1 MCCKADEHIKH
12 IVLQSTT
19 LAPSEYANRHNKMVV
34 VYIQWTVCKLVELHV
49 TNRYCGHI
57 PERVI
62 NVKYTTIMW
71 DIPVVTD
78 PTILA
83 N

>member
-12 IVLQSTT
+12 IVLRSTT
-19 LAPSEYANRHNKMVV
+19 LAPSEYTNRHNKEVG
-34 VYIQWTVCKLVELHV
+34 YIHWTICKLVELHV
-49 TNRYCGHI
+49 TDRYCGHI

-62 NVKYTTIMW
+62 SVKCTTIMW
-71 DIPVVTD
+71 DIPVITD
-78 PTILA
+78 RTILA

>member
-1 MCCKADEHIKH
+1 
-12 IVLQSTT
+12 LQRTT
-19 LAPSEYANRHNKMVV
+19 LAPSEYTNRHNKVV
-34 VYIQWTVCKLVELHV
+34 GYIHWTVCKLVELHV
-49 TNRYCGHI
+49 TDRHCGHI

-62 NVKYTTIMW
+62 YVKYTTIMW
-71 DIPVVTD
+71 DITVVAD